1 MINAFPE
8 LSMKLT
14 QFIVLSM
21 EHSWN
26 FLRQNDVYSL
36 ELAKHIFATLDYLEK
51 TFQNQL
57 IIRLRED
64 FFSKVTQLN
73 KTGHPLE
80 Q

>member
-36 ELAKHIFATLDYLEK
+36 ELAKHIFATLD
-51 TFQNQL
+51 
-57 IIRLRED
+57 
-64 FFSKVTQLN
+64 SKKHKHL
-73 KTGHPLE
+73 
-80 Q
+80 